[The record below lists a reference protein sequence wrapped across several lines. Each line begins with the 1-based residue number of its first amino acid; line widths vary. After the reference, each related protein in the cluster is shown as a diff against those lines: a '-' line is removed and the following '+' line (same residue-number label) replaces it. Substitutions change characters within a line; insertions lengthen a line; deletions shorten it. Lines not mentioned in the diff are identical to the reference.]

1 MFHLVPQ
8 RCQNVTID
16 GIHIQ
21 APARAPNTDG
31 IDPSGYN
38 FVFKNCVFDVGD
50 DCIAIKATAKID
62 PARASCENFLITDCT
77 FNHGHGMSIGGQ
89 TPGGLKHLIV
99 RNSTFEGTEAGIR
112 MKAPRGQGGL
122 VEDCLYEN
130 LTMKDVTWPI
140 SISSYYSEGTAP
152 KDLTQATTQPVTATT
167 PIWKNIRITNVTS
180 TSGPNAGRIYGLPEM
195 HISDIV
201 FTNVHI
207 TADNPL
213 IITQADKLKFV
224 NSTITVKN
232 GDPIKAIVAD
242 IKGLDPKT
250 GK

>member
-1 MFHLVPQ
+1 
-8 RCQNVTID
+8 
-16 GIHIQ
+16 
-21 APARAPNTDG
+21 
-31 IDPSGYN
+31 
-38 FVFKNCVFDVGD
+38 
-50 DCIAIKATAKID
+50 
-62 PARASCENFLITDCT
+62 
-77 FNHGHGMSIGGQ
+77 
-89 TPGGLKHLIV
+89 
-99 RNSTFEGTEAGIR
+99 
-112 MKAPRGQGGL
+112 
-122 VEDCLYEN
+122 
-130 LTMKDVTWPI
+130 
-140 SISSYYSEGTAP
+140 
-152 KDLTQATTQPVTATT
+152 
-167 PIWKNIRITNVTS
+167 
-180 TSGPNAGRIYGLPEM
+180 PNAGRIYGLPEM